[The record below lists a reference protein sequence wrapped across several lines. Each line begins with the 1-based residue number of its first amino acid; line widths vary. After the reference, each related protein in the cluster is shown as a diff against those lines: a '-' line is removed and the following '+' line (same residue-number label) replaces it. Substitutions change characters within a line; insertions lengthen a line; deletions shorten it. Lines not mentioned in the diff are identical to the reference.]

1 MFYSAHAMCCHK
13 RPLFCSDQQL
23 FVHRYCIVLYFTYT
37 ILFKCYDS
45 ILITTTTV
53 ANSSDT
59 KQVSIETQQILS
71 NIGIFISLVDGD
83 IRLVSIVMTTK
94 ES

>member
-1 MFYSAHAMCCHK
+1 
-13 RPLFCSDQQL
+13 L
-23 FVHRYCIVLYFTYT
+23 YCIILYFTYT

-71 NIGIFISLVDGD
+71 DIGTFSSLVDGD
-83 IRLVSIVMTTK
+83 IRLVRTIMITK
-94 ES
+94 ESQVTYGDFNEETVASL